1 MTILA
6 RPLVLVA
13 ALAAL
18 LFTAAPARAQANPD
32 EVLRHC
38 LSEVRSLTH
47 RAVDAIHNRAR
58 AGGAELLR
66 LDAANAKDDVMIA
79 SARASIS
86 DIQGLNRQAH
96 AALQTL
102 TDRCVRALRAAGA
115 SDRHMAIFRS
125 AVGAA
130 HSHIDQA
137 THNAIAHIRRVLHY
151 VLNN

>member
-6 RPLVLVA
+6 RPFVFVA

-18 LFTAAPARAQANPD
+18 WFTAAPVQAQANPD

-38 LSEVRSLTH
+38 LSEVRSLTQ
-47 RAVDAIHNRAR
+47 RSVDAIHGRAR

-66 LDAANAKDDVMIA
+66 LDAANAKDDELIA

-86 DIQGLNRQAH
+86 DIQGLNRRAH
-96 AALQTL
+96 AALNTL
-102 TDRCVRALRAAGA
+102 TERCVRALRAAGA
-115 SDRHMAIFRS
+115 SDRHMAFFRS
-125 AVGAA
+125 AVAAA
-130 HSHIDQA
+130 HAQIDQS
-137 THNAIAHIRRVLHY
+137 TQNAMAHIRRVLHY